1 MSKIQDSNGVDNPG
15 FRSEP
20 GDVIIPLEKATERLT
35 YSWENL
41 NIFAS
46 VTQGCGR
53 KKTVTEKHILKDVTG
68 ICRPGELLAIMGASG
83 AGKTTLLNA
92 LTFRS
97 DAALKIK
104 GSLYVNGRKVTPT
117 LLTSRSAYVQQDD
130 LFIGTMTVKEQLV
143 FQANLRMDKDIP
155 THRRMERVEEV
166 MKELSLVKC
175 AGTLIGIPGRIKG
188 ISGGEMKRLAFA
200 CEMLTNPP
208 LMFCDEPTT
217 GLDSFMARNIVL
229 AMRNMAQHGKTI
241 ISTIHQPS
249 SEVFEQFDR
258 VLLMAEGRVAFLG
271 STEGA
276 LDFFKGLGHHCPENF
291 NPADFFISTLAIQP
305 GEEEACREFVGGVCD
320 TFSASSTGQG
330 VRGAAMVNAR
340 GSEANAVGG
349 AEYVEISMSPYKA
362 SWGEQCKA
370 VLKRS
375 VMENIREPMVLRVK
389 LFQTLLISLLVGL
402 IYLDQGNDYI
412 GVSNING
419 AIFLL
424 LTQMSFSNTFGVVNA
439 FCAELPVFLREHF
452 NGIYRVDVYY
462 LSKNVAE
469 LPFGI
474 VLPLI
479 FTSIMYFMVGMN
491 PLVGRFFAT
500 VGILILV
507 ANAAVSFGYMI
518 SCLSKDV
525 NVALAL
531 SAPLLIPLMLFGGF
545 FLNSQSVPWY
555 FIWIKYLSW
564 FNYGNE
570 ALIINQWAGIQN
582 ITCPDDVPMC
592 STTGDEVITTM
603 GYNEANLGYDI
614 GILLVLIV
622 GYRFI
627 GFLLLVAKTS
637 RKDVKNVE

>member
-1 MSKIQDSNGVDNPG
+1 
-15 FRSEP
+15 
-20 GDVIIPLEKATERLT
+20 
-35 YSWENL
+35 
-41 NIFAS
+41 
-46 VTQGCGR
+46 
-53 KKTVTEKHILKDVTG
+53 
-68 ICRPGELLAIMGASG
+68 
-83 AGKTTLLNA
+83 
-92 LTFRS
+92 
-97 DAALKIK
+97 
-104 GSLYVNGRKVTPT
+104 
-117 LLTSRSAYVQQDD
+117 
-130 LFIGTMTVKEQLV
+130 
-143 FQANLRMDKDIP
+143 
-155 THRRMERVEEV
+155 
-166 MKELSLVKC
+166 
-175 AGTLIGIPGRIKG
+175 
-188 ISGGEMKRLAFA
+188 
-200 CEMLTNPP
+200 
-208 LMFCDEPTT
+208 
-217 GLDSFMARNIVL
+217 
-229 AMRNMAQHGKTI
+229 
-241 ISTIHQPS
+241 
-249 SEVFEQFDR
+249 
-258 VLLMAEGRVAFLG
+258 
-271 STEGA
+271 
-276 LDFFKGLGHHCPENF
+276 
-291 NPADFFISTLAIQP
+291 
-305 GEEEACREFVGGVCD
+305 
-320 TFSASSTGQG
+320 
-330 VRGAAMVNAR
+330 
-340 GSEANAVGG
+340 
-349 AEYVEISMSPYKA
+349 MSPYKA

-375 VMENIREPMVLRVK
+375 VMENIREPMVLR
-389 LFQTLLISLLVGL
+389 LISLLVGL